1 MNRLLG
7 WIEREAPVEADWSET
22 IGENV
27 SKFWDSF
34 WPAALRILWKLAIV
48 LIILFIGKKVINWVL
63 RLIER
68 GFEKAHVDTGVSGF
82 VRSILKV
89 ILYFILVMILA
100 NVLGIATTSV
110 VALVGSVGLTIGLA
124 LQGSLANFAGGVLLL
139 VLKPFRV
146 GDYIVAQGLEGTVSK
161 VDLFYTTITTV
172 DNRTV
177 VLPNGTLSNGS
188 IVNVTHE
195 PERRLDLVVTV
206 SYGDDIR
213 EAKGQLQR
221 IADRHAEQILQDR
234 DITICVGNLG
244 ESAVEINFR
253 VWVKQEDYWT
263 MRAELLEEIKYT
275 FDESHISIPFPQMD
289 VHLVDKGQ

>member
-82 VRSILKV
+82 VSSILKV

-195 PERRLDLVVTV
+195 PERRL
-206 SYGDDIR
+206 
-213 EAKGQLQR
+213 
-221 IADRHAEQILQDR
+221 ADRHAEQILQDR